1 MYCVDGGA
9 VCPEYGHI
17 FFKWGYIS
25 IMPKSSRHT
34 TNRAASGLG
43 TSTGRRRHKNE
54 CRRIENALVEPV
66 IVVKSPVFKRKN
78 AERVV
83 FEEPNSVPR
92 LPVSWYSPAIDRKTP
107 PKRNTATLLTR
118 EEEAVLFRQYNFARM
133 QVCKLQDSISKKKK
147 PSDEELDELLKWYDI
162 AMDRRDHIVEC
173 NLALVLAMA
182 KRSWATGEYAD
193 LVAEGNVALLRCVD
207 RFNCELGYKFSTYA
221 CRALTTAFNRFGRKQ
236 LKHRDNVPFEF
247 DPDREPTFKFE
258 EEDFLSSEYIAA
270 IQDAVRSKEAQLT
283 DVEQDVLRYRFGL
296 SAGQNPPKFTLEKAG
311 KMLGI
316 SKERVRQVQ
325 LRALRKI
332 REVVEDQLPL
342 DTELM
347 AS

>member
-1 MYCVDGGA
+1 
-9 VCPEYGHI
+9 
-17 FFKWGYIS
+17 
-25 IMPKSSRHT
+25 MPKRSRHT
-34 TNRAASGLG
+34 NNRATNGRG
-43 TSTGRRRHKNE
+43 TSTCRRRHKE
-54 CRRIENALVEPV
+54 ERQRIEHALVEPV

-83 FEEPNSVPR
+83 FEEPSSVPR
-92 LPVSWYSPAIDRKTP
+92 LPVSWYSPAIDRATP

-118 EEEAVLFRQYNFARM
+118 KEETVLFRQYNFARLK
-133 QVCKLQDSISKKKK
+133 VCTLQNVICKQKF
-147 PSDEELDELLKWYDI
+147 PLDEDLDDLLKWFDL

-207 RFNCELGYKFSTYA
+207 RFDCELGYKFSTYA

-247 DPDREPTFKFE
+247 DPDREPMLKFE
-258 EEDFLSSEYIAA
+258 EDDILSPEYLAA
-270 IQDAVRSKEAQLT
+270 IRDAVRSDEAQLT
-283 DVEQDVLRYRFGL
+283 PVEQDVLRYRFGL
-296 SAGQNPPKFTLEKAG
+296 FAGQNPPKLTLEKAG
-311 KMLGI
+311 QMLGI

-325 LRALRKI
+325 MRALRKI
-332 REVVEDQLPL
+332 REVVERRLPL
-342 DTELM
+342 DLM
-347 AS
+347 VG

>member
-1 MYCVDGGA
+1 VK
-9 VCPEYGHI
+9 E
-17 FFKWGYIS
+17 
-25 IMPKSSRHT
+25 R
-34 TNRAASGLG
+34 L
-43 TSTGRRRHKNE
+43 
-54 CRRIENALVEPV
+54 RIEHALVEPV

-83 FEEPNSVPR
+83 FEDPNSVPR

-107 PKRNTATLLTR
+107 PKRNTAMLLTR
-118 EEEAVLFRQYNFARM
+118 EEEAILFRQYNFARL
-133 QVCKLQDSISKKKK
+133 QVCKLQDSISKKKN
-147 PSDEELDELLKWYDI
+147 PRDEDLDELLKWFDI

-207 RFNCELGYKFSTYA
+207 RFNCELGFKFSTYA

-247 DPDREPTFKFE
+247 DPDREPMFTLD
-258 EEDFLSSEYIAA
+258 EDDTLSPEYLVA
-270 IQDAVRSKEAQLT
+270 IRDAVRSEEAQLT
-283 DVEQDVLRYRFGL
+283 PVEQEVLRFRFGL
-296 SAGQNPPKFTLEKAG
+296 FAGQNPPKFTLEKAG
-311 KMLGI
+311 QMLGI

-332 REVVEDQLPL
+332 REVVETRLPH
-342 DTELM
+342 DPELM
-347 AS
+347 VG

>member
-1 MYCVDGGA
+1 MSLSSLDHCSIRTVKLRETREFYVNILGMVDGDRADFPFPGA
-9 VCPEYGHI
+9 
-17 FFKWGYIS
+17 
-25 IMPKSSRHT
+25 R
-34 TNRAASGLG
+34 
-43 TSTGRRRHKNE
+43 
-54 CRRIENALVEPV
+54 
-66 IVVKSPVFKRKN
+66 
-78 AERVV
+78 
-83 FEEPNSVPR
+83 
-92 LPVSWYSPAIDRKTP
+92 
-107 PKRNTATLLTR
+107 
-118 EEEAVLFRQYNFARM
+118 
-133 QVCKLQDSISKKKK
+133 
-147 PSDEELDELLKWYDI
+147 
-162 AMDRRDHIVEC
+162 
-173 NLALVLAMA
+173 
-182 KRSWATGEYAD
+182 
-193 LVAEGNVALLRCVD
+193 
-207 RFNCELGYKFSTYA
+207 FSTYA

>member
-1 MYCVDGGA
+1 
-9 VCPEYGHI
+9 
-17 FFKWGYIS
+17 
-25 IMPKSSRHT
+25 MPKSSRHT
-34 TNRAASGLG
+34 TNRAANGRG
-43 TSTGRRRHKNE
+43 TSTCRRRPVKE
-54 CRRIENALVEPV
+54 RLRIEHALVEPV
-66 IVVKSPVFKRKN
+66 IVVKSPVFNRKN

-83 FEEPNSVPR
+83 FEDPNSVPR

-107 PKRNTATLLTR
+107 PKRNTAMLLTR
-118 EEEAVLFRQYNFARM
+118 EEEAILFRQYNFARL
-133 QVCKLQDSISKKKK
+133 QVCKLQDAISKRKN
-147 PSDEELDELLKWYDI
+147 SRDEDLDELLKWFDI

-221 CRALTTAFNRFGRKQ
+221 CRALTTAFNRFGGKQ

-247 DPDREPTFKFE
+247 DPDREPMFTLD
-258 EEDFLSSEYIAA
+258 EDDTLSPEYLVA
-270 IQDAVRSKEAQLT
+270 IRDAVRSEEAQLT
-283 DVEQDVLRYRFGL
+283 PVEQEVMRFRFGL
-296 SAGQNPPKFTLEKAG
+296 FSGQNPPKYTLEKAG
-311 KMLGI
+311 QMLGI

-332 REVVEDQLPL
+332 REVVESRLPF
-342 DTELM
+342 DPELM
-347 AS
+347 VG